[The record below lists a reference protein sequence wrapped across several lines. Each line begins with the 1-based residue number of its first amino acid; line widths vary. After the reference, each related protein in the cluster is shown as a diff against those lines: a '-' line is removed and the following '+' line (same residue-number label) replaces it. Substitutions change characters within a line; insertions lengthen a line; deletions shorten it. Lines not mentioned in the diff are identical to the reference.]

1 MNLTKPGLDVGMF
14 VDLLPQQLSFWS
26 ATVGLRSE
34 PMQKL
39 GSGVHQHRFVD
50 ECSVIKLNHSR
61 SPLRS
66 SSSTGIERISVGR
79 VGIAESISLIDPDGN
94 AVTLLPRNAV
104 SDPELVV
111 HMAVSDLAA
120 HHRFWTT
127 VMQMEHDASGSY
139 ACGHSRVQLRQARRG
154 QSPDS
159 WRVRGWSYLTVQV
172 QDCVHEH
179 QRALLRGGREG
190 EAPRRMGDK
199 AIISFLRDPDG
210 NYIELSQKA
219 SLAGPL
225 PEIVGWQPSTVSQ
238 HD

>member
-26 ATVGLRSE
+26 ETVGLRSE

-39 GSGVHQHRFVD
+39 GGGVHQHRFVG

-61 SPLRS
+61 SALPS
-66 SSSTGIERISVGR
+66 SSGTGIERISVGR
-79 VGIAESISLIDPDGN
+79 AGISESISLNDPDGN
-94 AVTLLPRNAV
+94 AVAILPRSSV

-127 VMQMEHDASGSY
+127 VMQMERDPSGAY
-139 ACGHSRVQLRQARRG
+139 CCGQSRVQLTQARRG
-154 QSPDS
+154 LPPDS
-159 WRVRGWSYLTVQV
+159 WRVRGWSYLTVQI
-172 QDCVHEH
+172 QDCAHEH
-179 QRALLRGGREG
+179 QQALLRGGREG
-190 EAPRRMGDK
+190 EPPRRMGDK

-210 NYIELSQKA
+210 NFIELSQKA

-225 PEIVGWQPSTVSQ
+225 PESVDSTV
-238 HD
+238 HG